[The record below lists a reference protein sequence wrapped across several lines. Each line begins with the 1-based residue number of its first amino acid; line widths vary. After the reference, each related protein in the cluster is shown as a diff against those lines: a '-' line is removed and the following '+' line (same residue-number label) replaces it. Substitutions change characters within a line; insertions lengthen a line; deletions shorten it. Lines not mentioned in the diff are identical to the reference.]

1 MERKKKERESRLDN
15 PPEPPDAPAP
25 DPSISD
31 LHLLLPGLIGFLTGA
46 KSYEAVAEIT
56 EKCRRFGGDLL
67 LQKSSPGEKN
77 EISSRW
83 LEAEQ

>member
-1 MERKKKERESRLDN
+1 MERKKKERKARSGIPPKASDADN
-15 PPEPPDAPAP
+15 LGPAV
-25 DPSISD
+25 SD
-31 LHLLLPGLIGFLTGA
+31 LHLLLPGMIGFLTGA

-67 LQKSSPGEKN
+67 LQQSSPEKKS

>member
-15 PPEPPDAPAP
+15 PPKPPDADTPCPA
-25 DPSISD
+25 ISD
-31 LHLLLPGLIGFLTGA
+31 LHLLLPGMIGFLTGA

-56 EKCRRFGGDLL
+56 EKCHRFGGDLL
-67 LQKSSPGEKN
+67 LQKSSPVKKS

>member
-1 MERKKKERESRLDN
+1 MERKKKERKARSGIL
-15 PPEPPDAPAP
+15 PKPPDADNPGPA
-25 DPSISD
+25 ISD
-31 LHLLLPGLIGFLTGA
+31 LHLLLPGMIGFLTGA

-67 LQKSSPGEKN
+67 LQKSSPRKKS